1 MINNRQF
8 RMNIEEFTTL
18 LDAMDSVH
26 KPFTDWDKHTELR
39 RRLSDAIIWMEADW
53 CQQLSD
59 KH

>member
-39 RRLSDAIIWMEADW
+39 RRLSDAIIWMEAD
-53 CQQLSD
+53 
-59 KH
+59 